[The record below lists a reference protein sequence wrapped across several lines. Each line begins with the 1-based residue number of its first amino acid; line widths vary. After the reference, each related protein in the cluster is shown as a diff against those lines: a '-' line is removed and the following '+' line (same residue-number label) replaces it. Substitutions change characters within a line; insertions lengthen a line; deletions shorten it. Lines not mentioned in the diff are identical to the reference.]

1 MNEQLQQQKRR
12 LLLVKYGGS
21 AVTIKDRLET
31 LHPEAL
37 HSCADHV
44 SELLRTNAA
53 LGPDDYRTDIVIVHG
68 AGTVPTL
75 PNSIRA
81 HDHPFHGIVVHR
93 SPLCMDHD
101 DLLHTQARSVI
112 SMPSSMD

>member
-31 LHPEAL
+31 LHPEVL

-68 AGTVPTL
+68 AGTAPTL
-75 PNSIRA
+75 PNSILA
-81 HDHPFHGIVVHR
+81 HDHP
-93 SPLCMDHD
+93 LDHD
-101 DLLHTQARSVI
+101 DLLHSQARSVI
-112 SMPSSMD
+112 SMPSSMG

>member
-21 AVTIKDRLET
+21 AVTIKDRLEM

-53 LGPDDYRTDIVIVHG
+53 LGYRTEIVIVHG

-75 PNSIRA
+75 PSIYA
-81 HDHPFHGIVVHR
+81 HDHPFHE
-93 SPLCMDHD
+93 
-101 DLLHTQARSVI
+101 
-112 SMPSSMD
+112 

>member
-1 MNEQLQQQKRR
+1 MNDVQQKRR

-44 SELLRTNAA
+44 SELLRNN
-53 LGPDDYRTDIVIVHG
+53 GQDDYRTEIVIVHG
-68 AGTVPTL
+68 AGTVPNL
-75 PNSIRA
+75 
-81 HDHPFHGIVVHR
+81 
-93 SPLCMDHD
+93 
-101 DLLHTQARSVI
+101 
-112 SMPSSMD
+112 PSSHAYT

>member
-53 LGPDDYRTDIVIVHG
+53 LGPDDYRTEIVIVHG
-68 AGTVPTL
+68 AGTVDLTEHPCTRS
-75 PNSIRA
+75 SIPW
-81 HDHPFHGIVVHR
+81 H
-93 SPLCMDHD
+93 
-101 DLLHTQARSVI
+101 
-112 SMPSSMD
+112 SSA